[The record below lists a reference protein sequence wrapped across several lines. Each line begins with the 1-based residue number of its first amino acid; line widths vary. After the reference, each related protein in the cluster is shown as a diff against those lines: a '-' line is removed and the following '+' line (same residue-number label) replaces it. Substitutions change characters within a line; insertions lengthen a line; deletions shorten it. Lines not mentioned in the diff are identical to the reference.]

1 MTLFRIADKKL
12 AEIGF
17 IKVEENETMTM
28 FRRVNKKLGYTQYLD
43 LIRGGDGQHI
53 ALSYDRGLRN
63 RRDYVGDNADGLT
76 MYKMKLC
83 LGKMRELGWK
93 LEKPKRRKNENLSR

>member
-1 MTLFRIADKKL
+1 MILFKVADKRL

-28 FRRVNKKLGYTQYLD
+28 FRRVNKKLGYTQHLA
-43 LIRGGDGQHI
+43 LIRGENGQHI

-63 RRDYVGDNADGLT
+63 RRDHVGDNADGLT
-76 MYKMKLC
+76 MYEMKLC
-83 LGKMRELGWK
+83 VRKMRELGWK
-93 LEKPKRRKNENLSR
+93 IDKPKRRKKKCVN

>member
-1 MTLFRIADKKL
+1 MTLFRIADKRL
-12 AEIGF
+12 PEIGF
-17 IKVEENETMTM
+17 IKVEESETMTI

-63 RRDYVGDNADGLT
+63 RRDHIGNNADGLT
-76 MYKMKLC
+76 MYEMKLC
-83 LGKMRELGWK
+83 IRKMRELGWK
-93 LEKPKRRKNENLSR
+93 IDKPKRRKKKCVN

>member
-1 MTLFRIADKKL
+1 MILFRIADKKL

-28 FRRVNKKLGYTQYLD
+28 FRRVNKKLGYTQHLA
-43 LIRGGDGQHI
+43 LIRDEDGQHI

-63 RRDYVGDNADGLT
+63 RRDRVGDNADGLT
-76 MYKMKLC
+76 VYEMKLC
-83 LGKMRELGWK
+83 VRKMRELGWK
-93 LEKPKRRKNENLSR
+93 TDKPKRRKKKCVN

>member
-17 IKVEENETMTM
+17 IKVEENDTMTM
-28 FRRVNKKLGYTQYLD
+28 FHRVNKKLGYTQHLA
-43 LIRGGDGQHI
+43 LIRGEDGQHI

-63 RRDYVGDNADGLT
+63 RRDYARDNTDGLT
-76 MYKMKLC
+76 MYEMKLC
-83 LGKMRELGWK
+83 VRKMRELGWK
-93 LEKPKRRKNENLSR
+93 IDKPKRRKKKCAS